1 MSTKIEDLSDT
12 DSELSLDL
20 ETFENENETD
30 NVDLNNELQNLKAL
44 KYFFSS
50 IKDPIIVTSLM
61 WILSHPHLVTGIL
74 RIPGIHT
81 IDGFVSINT
90 ILAILTG
97 TIFFL
102 IRHLF

>member
-12 DSELSLDL
+12 DSELSLEL
-20 ETFENENETD
+20 ETFENET
-30 NVDLNNELQNLKAL
+30 DLNNDLQNFKAL

-61 WILSHPHLVTGIL
+61 WILSHPVLVNGIL

-97 TIFFL
+97 IIFFL

>member
-12 DSELSLDL
+12 DSELSLEL
-20 ETFENENETD
+20 ETFENEVD
-30 NVDLNNELQNLKAL
+30 NVDLNNELQNFKAL
-44 KYFFSS
+44 KYFFNS
-50 IKDPIIVTSLM
+50 IKDPVLVTSLM
-61 WILSHPHLVTGIL
+61 WILSHPVLVNGIL

-97 TIFFL
+97 IIFFL